1 MSSKVVCAAFA
12 AAVLSL
18 AGCDSGES
26 KSEHEGESASAP
38 AAQTVRDFY
47 DAANR
52 SAGKDACALLTDNGI
67 RTVVRAASR
76 ASCVSTIDG
85 LDEGSF
91 EAKEGELLDI
101 EGVDE
106 SGGDSFEVDAA
117 LKGRSGG
124 TFHVVKRDGRL
135 LIDGF
140 EPEEG

>member
-12 AAVLSL
+12 AAVLAL

-26 KSEHEGESASAP
+26 EAEHEGESANAP

-52 SAGKDACALLTDNGI
+52 SAGKDACGLLTENGI
-67 RTVVRAASR
+67 RTVVRAPSR
-76 ASCVSTIDG
+76 AACVSTIDS
-85 LDEGSF
+85 LDKGSF

-106 SGGDSFEVDAA
+106 SGEDGFDVDAA